1 MSEYFDDKCI
11 IYDGVLLNYKS
22 DEKIVTVPNS
32 IGGEP
37 IHTIGYGAFAFH
49 RLEGLVISDGI
60 KRINRNAFTECRN
73 LQYVGL
79 APSVEYVGDRAFAYC
94 DKLERVKQVIVC
106 GAGEYQ
112 RLKTNSIWD
121 GGTRYLSYELPVSKK
136 NYYLTADA
144 FGQGKTH
151 KLPRGLK
158 RLFVTRRDV
167 RQGPAI
173 FDSAFGMIPE
183 LQNIFWPADSQ
194 EADEKEALK
203 RLPEEGFPTPDPEME
218 RMSRKLN
225 GERPNHLGN
234 IETCRSTV
242 FLFDDRN
249 TRLVDGKYYV
259 IGEYDVGYHFWQSLQ
274 REESGNA
281 IGASVLETYIQAL
294 RTAIEGMTEGKRYVY
309 KRCVLGAAANPYY
322 SKLDY
327 ISFPTGYYV
336 DGGRK

>member
-1 MSEYFDDKCI
+1 ME
-11 IYDGVLLNYKS
+11 
-22 DEKIVTVPNS
+22 
-32 IGGEP
+32 
-37 IHTIGYGAFAFH
+37 H
-49 RLEGLVISDGI
+49 
-60 KRINRNAFTECRN
+60 
-73 LQYVGL
+73 
-79 APSVEYVGDRAFAYC
+79 VGDRAFAYC

-136 NYYLTADA
+136 NYYLAADA

-151 KLPRGLK
+151 KIPRGLK

-242 FLFDDRN
+242 FLFDDRS